1 MKTKTVDGY
10 YHYLETEAEPAM
22 NMEKPMRD
30 HITAS
35 TIHDIHKLLR
45 CAINLAVRREYIS
58 KNPFINAA
66 LPEHEEKGCV
76 VLSSEQV
83 LKVLKFTCRPVHYDY
98 YTMCCV
104 VLIAIGCTIR
114 GGEIGRLQ

>member
-1 MKTKTVDGY
+1 MWTQIFYPVSFPLNNGTKRWGASSFDENIGLIENYVRPYLDEKKFCAVKTETVDGY
-10 YHYLETEAEPAM
+10 YHYLETEAEPAI

-58 KNPFINAA
+58 KTP
-66 LPEHEEKGCV
+66 L
-76 VLSSEQV
+76 
-83 LKVLKFTCRPVHYDY
+83 
-98 YTMCCV
+98 
-104 VLIAIGCTIR
+104 
-114 GGEIGRLQ
+114 